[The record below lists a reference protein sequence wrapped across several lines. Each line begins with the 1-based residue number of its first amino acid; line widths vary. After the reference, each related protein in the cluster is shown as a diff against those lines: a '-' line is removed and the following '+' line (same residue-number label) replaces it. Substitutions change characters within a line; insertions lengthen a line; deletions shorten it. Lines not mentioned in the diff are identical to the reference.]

1 MRHNRFTETPVPP
14 AGRGNESARGVRRNY
29 FARRFKLMILFRN
42 GTWQTQLRRCRHVTP
57 RQSRFWSQLCH
68 FTAIHSPSN
77 QCNNNHRMH
86 NYTSHPAACLS
97 LAVTH
102 GCTNTRCARRQ
113 RLSNLNRTSA
123 FVCGSLNHHRC
134 VCAAPFLL
142 LNQRDGEEQQV
153 AATLHKYLHI
163 SKGQTVQPG
172 EIHRLEAEERA
183 SGFCLC
189 ARCNHQRAHRER
201 GRATLV
207 NCWFMVDT

>member
-1 MRHNRFTETPVPP
+1 
-14 AGRGNESARGVRRNY
+14 
-29 FARRFKLMILFRN
+29 MILFRN
-42 GTWQTQLRRCRHVTP
+42 GTWQTQLWSRDAPASQDSGANCAILLPSAP
-57 RQSRFWSQLCH
+57 RLINATTTTGC
-68 FTAIHSPSN
+68 TII
-77 QCNNNHRMH
+77 
-86 NYTSHPAACLS
+86 TSHPAACLS

-102 GCTNTRCARRQ
+102 SCTNTRCTRQQ

-134 VCAAPFLL
+134 VCAPPFLL

-172 EIHRLEAEERA
+172 EIHRLEAEQRA

-189 ARCNHQRAHRER
+189 ARCNHQRAHGEH
-201 GRATLV
+201 GRATPV
-207 NCWFMVDT
+207 NCWLMVDT